1 MPGFSMCLIIL
12 DIWQGFECFSGVI
25 YKKVLNMLWDSY
37 NNITIIMTNVIILD
51 FLFDRFV
58 HLGTPQLNI
67 LYFLNTS

>member
-1 MPGFSMCLIIL
+1 
-12 DIWQGFECFSGVI
+12 
-25 YKKVLNMLWDSY
+25 MLWDNY
-37 NNITIIMTNVIILD
+37 NNITIIITNVIILD